1 MNRAKLT
8 HRLLWYF
15 IKHSYAIYLRILFK
29 VKVKWYNKPPNKDGF
44 LLVANHSNRHDPFII
59 GGYLYTPVNYMAN
72 VDGVD
77 GFQKAFSTKIGCF
90 NIKKGRADKSAF
102 IEAINL
108 LKNGYTVGIF
118 PEGDR
123 SWLGETADFS
133 SVTISL
139 AKKTK
144 KPILMARSEGNYLS
158 CPRWSEKA
166 RRGNI
171 FIEFDVISKDEII
184 KMSKDEIYKKV
195 YDFISTDDF
204 ENEKLSKIKYKGK
217 NLALGINNL
226 LWRCPNC
233 NTEDQIIGESDNI
246 ICKSCNTKFKIDGN
260 LRVYHSENILTDKKI
275 KNIKDWYN
283 WQISFMNKTNFELLE
298 DNEVEFIKEKEEN
311 KWESMGKGVL
321 QLLENGIKWN
331 ENNNNYSLFFGL
343 DEIMNI
349 VDNFNEY
356 SILNLNTGRYRF
368 YTNKT
373 CSYKWTSQLNE
384 LKKK

>member
-1 MNRAKLT
+1 MNKAKLT

-29 VKVKWYNKPPNKDGF
+29 VKVKWHKKPPKKGGF

-72 VDGVD
+72 VDGVG
-77 GFQKAFSTKIGCF
+77 GFQKAFSKKIGCF

-123 SWLGETADFS
+123 NWLGETGEFS

-144 KPILMARSEGNYLS
+144 KPILMARSEGNHLS

-171 FIEFDVISKDEII
+171 FIEFDVISSDEI
-184 KMSKDEIYKKV
+184 KTMSKDEIYKRV
-195 YDFISTDDF
+195 YDFIYTDDF
-204 ENEKLSKIKYKGK
+204 ENEKLSKIEYKGK
-217 NLALGINNL
+217 DLAVGIQNL
-226 LWRCPNC
+226 LWRCPSC
-233 NTEDQIIGESDNI
+233 NAEDNIIGEGDDI
-246 ICKSCNTKFKIDGN
+246 VCKSCNTKFQIDGN
-260 LRVYHSENILTDKKI
+260 LRVSKTDKILAEKGI
-275 KNIKDWYN
+275 KNVKDWYN
-283 WQISFMNKTNFELLE
+283 WQVSFMNKDNFELLE
-298 DNEVEFIKEKEEN
+298 DNDVEFIREVEEN
-311 KWESMGKGVL
+311 QWELMGKGTL
-321 QLLENGIKWN
+321 QLTKNGLKWD
-331 ENNNNYSLFFGL
+331 ENNNKYSLFFSL
-343 DEIMNI
+343 DEIMKI

-356 SILNLNTGRYRF
+356 SILNLNTDRYKF
-368 YTNKT
+368 YSNKT
-373 CSYKWTSQLNE
+373 CSYKWTSQLNK
-384 LKKK
+384 LKE